1 MTQGLDSK
9 RMKLSARF
17 EVARAEYFAAPN
29 NTELYA
35 KFCEVVREVEE
46 FTNEHGPLYSTYSD

>member
-9 RMKLSARF
+9 RMELSARF
-17 EVARAEYFAAPN
+17 EAARAEYFAAPN

-35 KFCEVVREVEE
+35 KFCQVVREVE
-46 FTNEHGPLYSTYSD
+46 